1 MSLPPEQHET
11 GALLSRLTGAAAP
24 LETHISAI
32 YVGAERTLKLK
43 KAVALSFLDFTTLAA
58 RERFCRR
65 ELEINAPAAPGIYH
79 AVHAVTRGADGSL
92 RLDGDGEAVDW
103 VLEMATLPAD
113 GFLNLVAERHGV
125 DGALADALGDTVA
138 ALHAAQPVVEGLDSE
153 AAMQRVLAGAIE
165 SCRLAKLPMPEVE
178 RLAAGLG
185 GAFAAR
191 RGLLN
196 ARAAA
201 GHVRRCHGDL
211 HLGNLVL
218 WPGWPMGRP
227 VAFDALEFD
236 EVLATVDTGYDL
248 AFLLMDLD
256 QRADRTAANRTLSRY
271 LGRTGDTGL
280 LGGLAPWLSL
290 RAMVRS
296 YCEVLAGK
304 DGMSYLRAAQR
315 YLEPAPPVLLA
326 VGGLPGTGKSWLARA
341 LAPGI
346 GAAPGAA
353 VLRSDEIRKRLA
365 GVEPETRLPPEA
377 YTPARKA
384 ETYAAFLREA
394 RQALSGGHSVIA
406 DATFLDPAQRAGIES
421 VAREAGC
428 PFLGLWLE
436 APMAVL
442 RGRIAGRRHDA
453 SDADLAVLED
463 SARRDPGP
471 LTWEAV
477 RADGDPLASATAL
490 LARLRPA

>member
-1 MSLPPEQHET
+1 MSLPPEQRET

-43 KAVALSFLDFTTLAA
+43 KAVALSFLDFTGLEA

-79 AVHAVTRGADGSL
+79 AVHAVTRAPGGPL

-113 GFLNLVAERHGV
+113 GFLNLIAARHGV
-125 DGALADALGDTVA
+125 DGTLADALGDTVA
-138 ALHAAQPVVEGLDSE
+138 ALHATQPVIEGLDSE
-153 AAMQRVLAGAIE
+153 AAMQRVLAGAVE
-165 SCRLAKLPMPEVE
+165 SCRRAGLPMPEVE
-178 RLAAGLG
+178 RLAGDLG
-185 GAFAAR
+185 AAFATR

-218 WPGWPMGRP
+218 WPSRPMGRP

-236 EVLATVDTGYDL
+236 EALATVDTGYDL

-256 QRADRTAANRTLSRY
+256 RRASRAAANRTLSRY
-271 LGRTGDTGL
+271 LGRTGDAGL

-296 YCEVLAGK
+296 YCEVLAGT
-304 DGMSYLRAAQR
+304 DGLPYLHAAR
-315 YLEPAPPVLLA
+315 GYLEPAPPVLLA
-326 VGGLPGTGKSWLARA
+326 IGGLPGTGKSWLARA

-346 GAAPGAA
+346 GVAPGAA
-353 VLRSDEIRKRLA
+353 VMRSDEIRKRLA
-365 GVEPETRLPPEA
+365 GVELETRLPPEA

-394 RQALSGGHSVIA
+394 REALTGGHSVIA
-406 DATFLDPAQRAGIES
+406 DATFLDPAQRAGIEAL
-421 VAREAGC
+421 AREAGC

-436 APMAVL
+436 APMTVL
-442 RGRIAGRRHDA
+442 RDRIAARRHDA
-453 SDADLAVLED
+453 SDADLAVLEA

-477 RADGDPLASATAL
+477 RADGDPVAAATAL
-490 LARLRPA
+490 LARLQPA

>member
-1 MSLPPEQHET
+1 MSLPPEQRET

-32 YVGAERTLKLK
+32 YVGADRTLKLK

-79 AVHAVTRGADGSL
+79 AVHAITRGAGGAL
-92 RLDGDGEAVDW
+92 RLDGDGEVVDW

-113 GFLNLVAERHGV
+113 GFLNLIAARHGV

-138 ALHAAQPVVEGLDSE
+138 ALHATQPVVEGLDSE

-185 GAFAAR
+185 AAFAAR

-196 ARAAA
+196 ARAAT

-218 WPGWPMGRP
+218 WQKRP

-236 EVLATVDTGYDL
+236 EALATVDTGYDL

-256 QRADRTAANRTLSRY
+256 QRADRAAANRTLSRY

-296 YCEVLAGK
+296 YCEVLAGQ
-304 DGMSYLRAAQR
+304 DGMPYLRAARR

-326 VGGLPGTGKSWLARA
+326 IGGLPGTGKSWLARA

-346 GAAPGAA
+346 GMAPGAL

-365 GVEPETRLPPEA
+365 GVEPETRLPPGA
-377 YTPARKA
+377 YAPARKA

-394 RQALSGGHSVIA
+394 REALSGGHSVVA
-406 DATFLDPAQRAGIES
+406 DATFLDPAQRTGIEA

-436 APMAVL
+436 APMTVL
-442 RGRIAGRRHDA
+442 RDRIAARRHDA
-453 SDADLAVLED
+453 SDADLAVLEA
-463 SARRDPGP
+463 SACLDPGP

-477 RADGDPLASATAL
+477 RADDDPVAAATAL
-490 LARLRPA
+490 LGRLRPAA

>member
-1 MSLPPEQHET
+1 MSLPPEQRET

-43 KAVALSFLDFTTLAA
+43 KAVALSFLDFTGLEA

-79 AVHAVTRGADGSL
+79 AVHAVTRAPGGPL

-113 GFLNLVAERHGV
+113 GFLNLIAARHGV
-125 DGALADALGDTVA
+125 DGTLADALGDTVA
-138 ALHAAQPVVEGLDSE
+138 ALHATQPVIEGLDSE
-153 AAMQRVLAGAIE
+153 AAMQRVLAGAVE
-165 SCRLAKLPMPEVE
+165 SCRRAGLPMPEVE
-178 RLAAGLG
+178 RLAGDLG
-185 GAFAAR
+185 AAFATR

-218 WPGWPMGRP
+218 WPSGPMGRP

-236 EVLATVDTGYDL
+236 EALATVDTGYDL

-256 QRADRTAANRTLSRY
+256 RRASRAAANRTLSRY
-271 LGRTGDTGL
+271 LGRTGDAGL

-296 YCEVLAGK
+296 YCEVLAGT
-304 DGMSYLRAAQR
+304 DGLPYLHAAR
-315 YLEPAPPVLLA
+315 GYLEPAPPVLLA
-326 VGGLPGTGKSWLARA
+326 IGGLPGTGKSWLARA

-346 GAAPGAA
+346 GVAPG
-353 VLRSDEIRKRLA
+353 
-365 GVEPETRLPPEA
+365 
-377 YTPARKA
+377 
-384 ETYAAFLREA
+384 
-394 RQALSGGHSVIA
+394 
-406 DATFLDPAQRAGIES
+406 
-421 VAREAGC
+421 
-428 PFLGLWLE
+428 
-436 APMAVL
+436 
-442 RGRIAGRRHDA
+442 
-453 SDADLAVLED
+453 
-463 SARRDPGP
+463 
-471 LTWEAV
+471 
-477 RADGDPLASATAL
+477 
-490 LARLRPA
+490 